1 MKHSILATPFFSLIF
16 FCGSASFAD
25 TYHRWVDDHGVT
37 HYSKMKPADKESVEV
52 HADSRSPL
60 LSDTET
66 SYSTEPTQTASD
78 ANAVIEQ
85 WCQHHRETLE
95 TLKNNSRVFQT
106 DPDTGERTIL
116 NERQRAE
123 MIKETEAQLDGCPL

>member
-1 MKHSILATPFFSLIF
+1 
-16 FCGSASFAD
+16 ASCVAD
-25 TYHRWVDDHGVT
+25 TTLFR
-37 HYSKMKPADKESVEV
+37 SVVV
-52 HADSRSPL
+52 HADCRSPL